1 MARIDYATIAMV
13 VDPQSAADIESAT
26 PFTAPTNPAS
36 ALLLRAGHFKTS
48 YTYSRIA
55 LGEDPSKVL
64 SFTRNESSN
73 LPEIT
78 VVRNANGTVT
88 LSWPKSDETFAL
100 QSARD
105 LTVFADVSGVQEVG
119 GKFNYTTSVALI
131 KSNYFRLRQ
140 LP

>member
-1 MARIDYATIAMV
+1 MDRSASGRHHPNEHTLTKVKKNDSTWVALGGTRWT
-13 VDPQSAADIESAT
+13 DPKIY
-26 PFTAPTNPAS
+26 
-36 ALLLRAGHFKTS
+36 TS

-55 LGEDPSKVL
+55 LGEAPSKVL

-78 VVRNANGTVT
+78 VVRNATGTVT

-100 QSARD
+100 QSAQN
-105 LTVFADVSGVQEVG
+105 LTGVADVSGVQEAG
-119 GKFNYTTSVALI
+119 RKFIYTAPVALI
-131 KSNYFRLRQ
+131 KSNYYRLRQ